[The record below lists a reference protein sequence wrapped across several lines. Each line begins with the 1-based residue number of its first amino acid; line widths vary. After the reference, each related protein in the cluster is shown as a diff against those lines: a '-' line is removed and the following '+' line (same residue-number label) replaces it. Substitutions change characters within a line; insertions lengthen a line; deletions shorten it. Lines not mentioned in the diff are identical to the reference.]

1 MSLSGTGDSDHNRKW
16 GSIHRRFTS
25 PMYGFLAVGWLLLA
39 MHAGNGYGEAM
50 KAAEHAATNQS
61 APLSADG
68 IGLINVSQSDLLQKR
83 LRDNWLSYNGNYS
96 GQRYSSLTQITPG
109 NVGHLV
115 STVGI
120 PYRGRR
126 RARSNPCGGSGHHVR
141 HQR

>member
-1 MSLSGTGDSDHNRKW
+1 MSLSGTGDRDHKRKW
-16 GSIHRRFTS
+16 GSVHRRFTN
-25 PMYGFLAVGWLLLA
+25 PVYGFLAVGWLLLA

-96 GQRYSSLTQITPG
+96 GQRYSSLTQITPW
-109 NVGHLV
+109 NVGRVQAQWVFH
-115 STVGI
+115 TGDA
-120 PYRGRR
+120 GG
-126 RARSNPCGGSGHHVR
+126 RSNPCGGSGHHVR